1 MDLKQG
7 ATVEEALIKSNIYS
21 ICPETREL
29 PVGVYG
35 KRVSVDQV
43 LKEGDRIEIY
53 RPLILDPKEKRR
65 KLAQFKK

>member
-29 PVGVYG
+29 LVGVYG